1 MKPAA
6 IYARVSTGEQDHS
19 MQLEELRAMAAARG
33 WRAEEFVDTGSGSKK
48 DLPERARMLEEAR
61 RGRFGA
67 VLVWRFDRFA
77 RSTQQLVEAMEN
89 FKSWGVEFVSLREGV
104 DTTTPAGRFA
114 FTVFAGIAE
123 FEREIIRERVKAG
136 LENAKRNGTRSGR
149 PVGRPR
155 VHVDVEEAELLLAQ
169 GEKWSAVARRMGVP
183 RTTLKRAV
191 KKARDND

>member
-1 MKPAA
+1 
-6 IYARVSTGEQDHS
+6 
-19 MQLEELRAMAAARG
+19 MAAARG
-33 WRAEEFVDTGSGSKK
+33 WRAEEFVDTGSGSTK

-61 RGRFGA
+61 RGRIGA

-89 FKSWGVEFVSLREGV
+89 FRSWGVEFVSLREGV

-183 RTTLKRAV
+183 RTTLTRAV
-191 KKARDND
+191 QKARDND